1 MLHKTK
7 SIILKTVKYGETSL
21 IVAAYTELF
30 GIQSYLVNGVR
41 TSSKKGSGKANLFQP
56 GSILELIVYHND
68 LKNLQRIKEFKW
80 AFLYQQ
86 VFSDVI
92 KNSVVLF
99 MVELIQKCIKQPE
112 ANADLFSFIEESLM
126 QADKANEKIT
136 ANFPL
141 YFAIHLATFFGF
153 QLQDNYS
160 TSKNI
165 FDLQEGYFVEEKTEH
180 PYFIEGKLGEVMS
193 EFLKVMQPNELE
205 QLLLNHDIR
214 RALLNN
220 MQLFYGLHIQDFGQ
234 LKSLPVLQEVLS

>member
-1 MLHKTK
+1 MIHKTK
-7 SIILKTVKYGETSL
+7 SIILRTVKYGETSL
-21 IVAAYTELF
+21 VVSAYTELF

-80 AFLYQQ
+80 DYLYQH

-99 MVELIQKCIKQPE
+99 MVELIQKCVKQPE
-112 ANADLFSFIEESLM
+112 PNADLFYFIEESLI
-126 QADKANEKIT
+126 QADKANEKVI

-160 TSKNI
+160 ASRNI
-165 FDLQEGYFVEEKTEH
+165 FDLKEGFFVAEKTEH
-180 PYFIEGKLGEVMS
+180 PYFIDGKLSEVMA
-193 EFLKVMQPNELE
+193 ELLKVMQPEELE
-205 QLLLNHDIR
+205 QLLLNHEIR
-214 RALLNN
+214 RALLNS
-220 MQLFYGLHIQDFGQ
+220 MQLFYGLHIHDFGQ